1 MAPNACSA
9 MADMPIKTPVRPAQI
24 IHFHYGPAQDRFM
37 TDHMTEVLHDESHG
51 DLRIEALPVPR
62 QDHNEDAVGLP
73 AAPSV

>member
-1 MAPNACSA
+1 
-9 MADMPIKTPVRPAQI
+9 
-24 IHFHYGPAQDRFM
+24 M